1 MATCAQLRK
10 RSGMHKLVR
19 VPFALYGSSIP
30 SLIGVGTTAGRE
42 VSDRILKSLPETPLQ
57 DRRLG
62 TQTQERA
69 TSQTEAPGAKASPT
83 IDRFCPRL
91 HRRRRSGPDSTQ
103 LGSSHRLLH
112 QCKRQCLA
120 PCQLRPD
127 KPRSARRPC
136 RTVTFL
142 RPDPYEVS
150 PAAAKGDTDRR
161 PLQVSRGKALPR
173 GQGPRTTQRPR
184 GEFAWH
190 WRRKRALAAGLRGV
204 LPAVHLA
211 LEFNQWSVP
220 FRLCKPLGTISPTS
234 LYTHPPIIA
243 DEPDKP
249 TLEQAP

>member
-1 MATCAQLRK
+1 MATCAQIRK

-69 TSQTEAPGAKASPT
+69 TLPTEAPGAKASPT

-91 HRRRRSGPDSTQ
+91 HRRRRSGPDST
-103 LGSSHRLLH
+103 STRLIAPSLAPV
-112 QCKRQCLA
+112 QATVPA

-161 PLQVSRGKALPR
+161 SLQVSRGKALP
-173 GQGPRTTQRPR
+173 PRPGTTDNAAATWGVRMADER
-184 GEFAWH
+184 GEKQTDDIRSAQ
-190 WRRKRALAAGLRGV
+190 
-204 LPAVHLA
+204 
-211 LEFNQWSVP
+211 E
-220 FRLCKPLGTISPTS
+220 
-234 LYTHPPIIA
+234 
-243 DEPDKP
+243 
-249 TLEQAP
+249 